1 LDGLPKI
8 ISDLEAKGSL
18 LQEKLSNTDF
28 YLADPEK
35 YTLFSQQ
42 LIDIKRQI
50 ESAEERW
57 ISLEECREELETNSS
72 RQLQL

>member
-1 LDGLPKI
+1 MDGLPKI
-8 ISDLEAKGSL
+8 ISDVEAKGSL

-28 YLADPEK
+28 YLADPKK

>member
-8 ISDLEAKGSL
+8 ISDLEAKRSL

-57 ISLEECREELETNSS
+57 ISLEECREELETNNS